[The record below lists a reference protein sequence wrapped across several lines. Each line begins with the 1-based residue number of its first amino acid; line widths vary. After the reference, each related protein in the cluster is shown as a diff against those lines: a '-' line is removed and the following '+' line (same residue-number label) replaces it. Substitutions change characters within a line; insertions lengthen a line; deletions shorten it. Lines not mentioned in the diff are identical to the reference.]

1 MPPSKHNPKRP
12 KKAAGAAGRDV
23 ASEGDKPPL
32 EKPEKNRQIALNLLE
47 RQSIATTNS
56 RLPFKT
62 WPSWQCTHCGLDFTP
77 GLNYQGE
84 VYDSVVTKSIVDHFR
99 DRHCEGGDSAY
110 AQAAPIKYKMAFG
123 EGEVAD
129 PQRVRSVFAKNA
141 KGIWNKVRPSLSLS
155 HTSPSDS
162 LAASRSCQRL
172 ACSRVWSSWAS
183 SG

>member
-1 MPPSKHNPKRP
+1 MPPSRHDPKRP
-12 KKAAGAAGRDV
+12 KTAEGAAGRDV

-84 VYDSVVTKSIVDHFR
+84 VYDSVITKSIVEHFR

-110 AQAAPIKYKMAFG
+110 AQAAPIAYKLAFG

-129 PQRVRSVFAKNA
+129 PQRLRSVFSKNA

-155 HTSPSDS
+155 HTSPSDWV
-162 LAASRSCQRL
+162 QT
-172 ACSRVWSSWAS
+172 
-183 SG
+183 